1 MFSEGWKGR
10 IGWRC
15 CGLVVLVEFDFGFEG
30 WGLEI
35 PEGRVNGWCF
45 WGFNFLPWE
54 RCFWR
59 LFLPILKVFGGWT
72 VVRWGLAQRV
82 LKMGSLGGRRNDGPS
97 RDDDLTS
104 SEKNVAV

>member
-15 CGLVVLVEFDFGFEG
+15 CGLGVLVELDFGFEG

-45 WGFNFLPWE
+45 WGFDILPWE
-54 RCFWR
+54 GCFWR
-59 LFLPILKVFGGWT
+59 LFLPILKVFGVWT
-72 VVRWGLAQRV
+72 VVRWRLAQRV
-82 LKMGSLGGRRNDGPS
+82 L
-97 RDDDLTS
+97 
-104 SEKNVAV
+104 

>member
-1 MFSEGWKGR
+1 
-10 IGWRC
+10 
-15 CGLVVLVEFDFGFEG
+15 
-30 WGLEI
+30 
-35 PEGRVNGWCF
+35 
-45 WGFNFLPWE
+45 LPWE

-59 LFLPILKVFGGWT
+59 LFLPILKVFGVWT